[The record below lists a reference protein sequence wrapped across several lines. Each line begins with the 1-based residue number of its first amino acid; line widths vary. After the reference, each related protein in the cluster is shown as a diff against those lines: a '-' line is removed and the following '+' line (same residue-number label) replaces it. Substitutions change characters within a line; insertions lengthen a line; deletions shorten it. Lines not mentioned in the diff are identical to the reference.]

1 MDNIVKTKAERETK
15 KFMKDVNFEDGRME
29 SQGKGMVGGE
39 GNGIG

>member
-1 MDNIVKTKAERETK
+1 MLTVKRGGTERGK
-15 KFMKDVNFEDGRME
+15 RFPKPLEDGRME